1 MSNADFAKI
10 AAHYEISEE
19 KLSTDITLLQ
29 ATLKADGSLDK
40 VASDPAAY
48 NYLLHHFI
56 NFDKIATAAGYDLAN
71 SDASTVV
78 EKFDAYV
85 RKMAEEEKKE
95 KEEADK
101 KDKKEEGE
109 TEVDKKAAAYEA
121 KLAEAAQVDEGWRQA
136 GRLLA
141 QGYVEEMKT
150 AASAANSNVDA
161 HEAATVAHK
170 ATGEKLR
177 DFVAVGKK
185 KMEHGLSDAISAAK
199 EHGQEALDWA
209 KKNKGKTGVGA
220 AAGLAA
226 AGAAGYGIKKH
237 LDSKKEGSAGPA
249 SSEKKAFDFKAAQI
263 AFTKV
268 AEAGYPQED
277 ALNRLQHVLD
287 YEAAHGGS
295 QASEGV
301 KAASAQGT
309 GAEMRAWE
317 LLAQAGYEIVEKG

>member
-10 AAHYEISEE
+10 AAHYEISQE
-19 KLSTDITLLQ
+19 KLSTDIALLQ

-48 NYLLHHFI
+48 EYLLHHFI

-71 SDASTVV
+71 SDAATVV
-78 EKFDAYV
+78 EKFDSYV
-85 RKMAEEEKKE
+85 KKMAEEEKKE

-109 TEVDKKAAAYEA
+109 SEVDKKAAAYEA

-141 QGYVEEMKT
+141 QGYMEEMKT
-150 AASAANSNVDA
+150 ASTDSRQARA
-161 HEAATVAHK
+161 EAAEAAGK
-170 ATGEKLR
+170 PMAKLKDLAAQAGEKAKDLKTQAKLVPGALAH
-177 DFVAVGKK
+177 F
-185 KMEHGLSDAISAAK
+185 AK
-199 EHGQEALDWA
+199 EHPKSVFG
-209 KKNKGKTGVGA
+209 G
-220 AAGLAA
+220 AA
-226 AGAAGYGIKKH
+226 AGAAAGGYALKKH
-237 LDSKKEGSAGPA
+237 LDSKKEGSQGPA
-249 SSEKKAFDFKAAQI
+249 DETKKAFDFKAAQI
-263 AFTKV
+263 ALQKV

-301 KAASAQGT
+301 KAASAQGA

>member
-10 AAHYEISEE
+10 AAHYEISQE
-19 KLSTDITLLQ
+19 KLSTDISLLQ

-71 SDASTVV
+71 SDAATVV

-109 TEVDKKAAAYEA
+109 SEVDKKAAAYEA

-141 QGYVEEMKT
+141 QGYMEEMKT

-209 KKNKGKTGVGA
+209 KKNKVKGGAGA

-226 AGAAGYGIKKH
+226 AAGGYALKKH
-237 LDSKKEGSAGPA
+237 LDSKKEGSQGPA
-249 SSEKKAFDFKAAQI
+249 DETKKAFDFKAAQI
-263 AFTKV
+263 ALQKV

-301 KAASAQGT
+301 KAASAQGA